1 MARKVRTFAEHAY
14 GVFELRVSRVQKLS
28 PSFVRVSLAGP
39 SLAYFSA
46 ELEGFEPLDAYVKFL
61 VPAGD
66 KPVEIDFT
74 PSWRQ
79 DWFALQTDQRGGWMR
94 TYTIRA
100 ARLVPVSQ
108 LDSTLSSVPI
118 IPAEYSGSREPAQLP
133 EGTVP
138 EIDIDFVM
146 HAEVDESG
154 REHMGPAAA
163 WAASVTE
170 GQLVS
175 LMGPLSTSPLW
186 ASWDAEEAEDILIA
200 VDETALPAALS
211 VLGSY
216 ARADLGESAPRIRLL
231 AEVPSAED
239 SLQALS
245 RPDELPENIEI
256 TWLPRKSAEGTASRG
271 TLLASALRREL
282 NIADE
287 SAPVCERA
295 ADDEIVWGVAAGEHV
310 GRYIFIAGEASL
322 IKTLRRVCVN
332 EAQVPKEN
340 ISFMGYWREG
350 RSEN

>member
-14 GVFELRVSRVQKLS
+14 GVFELRVSRVQHVS

-39 SLAYFSA
+39 SLAHFSA
-46 ELEGFEPLDAYVKFL
+46 ELETQEPLDAYVKFL

-79 DWFALQTDQRGGWMR
+79 DWFALETEQRGGWMR

-100 ARLVPVSQ
+100 ARLVPASEA
-108 LDSTLSSVPI
+108 DSALPSAPT
-118 IPAEYSGSREPAQLP
+118 IPAEYTGSREPRVLP
-133 EGTVP
+133 AGTVP

-154 REHMGPAAA
+154 AEHMGPAAA
-163 WAASVTE
+163 WAASASE

-175 LMGPLSTSPLW
+175 LMGPLAASPLW

-211 VLGSY
+211 VLGFY
-216 ARADLGESAPRIRLL
+216 ARAELGESAPRIRLL
-231 AEVPSAED
+231 AEVPSVED
-239 SLQALS
+239 SLERLS
-245 RPDELPENIEI
+245 SPEELPTTLEI
-256 TWLPRKSAEGTASRG
+256 TWLPRQSERGSASRG
-271 TLLASALRREL
+271 TLLASALRGAL

-350 RSEN
+350 KSEN